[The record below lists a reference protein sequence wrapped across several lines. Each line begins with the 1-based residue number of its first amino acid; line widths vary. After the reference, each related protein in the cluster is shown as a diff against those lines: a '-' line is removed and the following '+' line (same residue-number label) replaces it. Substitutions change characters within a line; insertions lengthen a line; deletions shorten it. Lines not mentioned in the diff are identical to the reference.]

1 MSQDKHFAI
10 FRRLD
15 DINLAVLLAL
25 QAEIVDLQYQLQVQS
40 QKDNSGQGQRD
51 LLTKLQPKLTEYNNL
66 ILQLSELSQLQ
77 TPRTSQL
84 ETLQDWLTDSKGGAN
99 FLAKSGTPE
108 LYTWKPKDPSQY
120 VSLHKTAEDSDPF
133 TNFVK
138 EVLTFIFHRLCGERL
153 NAARVVDVESGLA
166 SYSDSSLVRA
176 SNLFTVIVSSALPVL
191 TIFALNSL
199 ETTAQRI
206 GLTVVFTVLFAV
218 ILELFTNAKRVEIFA
233 ATATFAAVEVVFIG
247 SALNSKVCIRLRQIM
262 AVLPS
267 APGRPGSRVGLGGI
281 PVGED
286 EATEHVFPHGPT
298 TRQTRYATLPA
309 TDCLMEPR
317 TGQVYSFEVTALPEL
332 DFPLGRDI
340 FVGMVFVDG
349 TELDT
354 GMIDKGNV
362 ESLVFADLSQ
372 VENASDEK
380 FESDMEKMG
389 DMGIIKDL
397 VGFATKFEDTS
408 PTLCD
413 APVEEAGLL
422 EICQKG
428 MIFQGQNL
436 THGTKFKTVI
446 THQDAV
452 EVDDIYTRWYG

>member
-1 MSQDKHFAI
+1 YCPWISSTPGKGRAG
-10 FRRLD
+10 
-15 DINLAVLLAL
+15 
-25 QAEIVDLQYQLQVQS
+25 AEIVDLQYQLQVQS

-51 LLTKLQPKLTEYNNL
+51 LLIKLQPKLTEYNNL

-77 TPRTSQL
+77 FPRTSQL
-84 ETLQDWLTDSKGGAN
+84 ETLQDWLTDPKGGAN
-99 FLAKSGTPE
+99 FLTKTGTPE

-120 VSLHKTAEDSDPF
+120 VSLHKPAEDSDPF

-247 SALNSKVCIRLRQIM
+247 SALNSNYLLKVM
-262 AVLPS
+262 
-267 APGRPGSRVGLGGI
+267 GSRVGLGGI
-281 PVGED
+281 LVGED
-286 EATEHVFPHGPT
+286 EATEHVFPHDPT

-309 TDCLMEPR
+309 TDCLMGPR
-317 TGQVYSFEVTALPEL
+317 TGQAYSFEVTALPEL
-332 DFPLGRDI
+332 EFPLGCDI
-340 FVGMVFVDG
+340 FVPRRRVTIPDG
-349 TELDT
+349 TT
-354 GMIDKGNV
+354 KV
-362 ESLVFADLSQ
+362 ESLVSADLSQ

-389 DMGIIKDL
+389 DMGIIKD
-397 VGFATKFEDTS
+397 V
-408 PTLCD
+408 
-413 APVEEAGLL
+413 
-422 EICQKG
+422 
-428 MIFQGQNL
+428 
-436 THGTKFKTVI
+436 TVT

-452 EVDDIYTRWYG
+452 EVDDIYTDGLRFKITFSSDLLRLSQPILNSEASTYIHQRMMRVDDGVRSDVTGFSNNRAPEMSPFEITASGKRLF